1 MKIVVDKLVSGFLTS
16 LPKRQ
21 QEVLEGRYGLKN
33 GREMTLAALGNRYG
47 VTRERIRQ
55 IQNLSLNEIR
65 SKAKENGLAS
75 FAGLVADH
83 LASVGGLRRDDML
96 VSDMARLADDRGDKN
111 TFGNRVRFLLEAS
124 HIVEY
129 HPADKGYFSFWFS
142 GESDLKRAEK
152 LVETLEKSLGAKKEA
167 VLADKKFDFH
177 FSEAAKVSALKENV
191 AENYVAVSK
200 KFMANSYGD
209 MGLSAWPE
217 INPKTSRDFAY
228 LVIKKE
234 AKPLHFTSIAERIN
248 GIRKNKKTN
257 FQTVH
262 NELIKDERF
271 VLVGRGTYG
280 LQEFGIMPGTAK
292 EVMATILKEHGPLKS
307 RDLVKLVLE
316 RRMFKENTLLLNL
329 QNKTFFKRGEDG
341 KYFAKEV

>member
-1 MKIVVDKLVSGFLTS
+1 MKLVVDKLVSGFLAS

-33 GREMTLAALGNRYG
+33 GREMTLAALGTRYG

-55 IQNLSLNEIR
+55 IQNLSLNDIR
-65 SKAKENGLAS
+65 SKSKENGLNA
-75 FAGLVADH
+75 FADLVSSH
-83 LASVGGLRRDDML
+83 LASLGGLRRDDML
-96 VSDMARLADDRGDKN
+96 VADVAKLAEDRGDKN
-111 TFGNRVRFLLEAS
+111 TFGNRVRFLLESSNKA
-124 HIVEY
+124 EY
-129 HPADKGYFSFWFS
+129 HPADKDYFAFWVS
-142 GESDLKRAEK
+142 GEGELKRAEK
-152 LVETLEKSLGAKKEA
+152 FIETLEKSLSAKKEA
-167 VLADKKFDFH
+167 VLAEKKFDFH
-177 FSEAAKVSALKENV
+177 FADAAKANSLKENV

-209 MGLSAWPE
+209 MGLSAWAE

-234 AKPLHFTSIAERIN
+234 GKPLHFTSIAERIN

-280 LQEFGIMPGTAK
+280 LAEFGIMPGTAK
-292 EVMATILKEHGPLKS
+292 EVMAAILKENGPLKS

-316 RRMFKENTLLLNL
+316 RRIFKENTLLLNL
-329 QNKTFFKRGEDG
+329 QNKNFFKRGEDG
-341 KYFAKEV
+341 KYFVKEA